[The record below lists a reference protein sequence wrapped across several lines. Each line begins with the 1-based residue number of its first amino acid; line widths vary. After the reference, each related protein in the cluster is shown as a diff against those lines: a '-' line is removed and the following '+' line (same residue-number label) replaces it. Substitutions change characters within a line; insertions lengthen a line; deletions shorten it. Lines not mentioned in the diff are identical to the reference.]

1 MSTIP
6 PKAHFF
12 WIGPSLP
19 FAYVFAVRSAAL
31 RGELEAVT
39 LHHTDALQP
48 GPELELLA
56 GTPGVTLARVD
67 PLAWLESI
75 GADLG
80 VGAGLAELYAR
91 VDRPVARSNILRAAV
106 LYEQGGIYLDLDTV
120 TLHSLRPLLK
130 SRQFLGYEHI
140 VWPYF
145 VLESRS
151 PLLKL
156 KSEALSWARTLC
168 RLMPAGYR
176 VFRKL
181 APLYYECINGAISG
195 GIVRGPLM
203 ASYLRAML
211 RVPLERQMQP
221 HALGTY
227 LLQEVVAGYTGDDLE
242 IHGPDVFY
250 PLAPEVSEH
259 WFRIVERVDLAD
271 VLRPTTRVVHWYAS
285 VRTRE
290 LLPKISP
297 SYVKMHASRQLYSA
311 LVAPFVEL
319 AGEDSVRDGVG
330 PSSGSA

>member
-1 MSTIP
+1 
-6 PKAHFF
+6 
-12 WIGPSLP
+12 
-19 FAYVFAVRSAAL
+19 
-31 RGELEAVT
+31 
-39 LHHTDALQP
+39 
-48 GPELELLA
+48 
-56 GTPGVTLARVD
+56 
-67 PLAWLESI
+67 
-75 GADLG
+75 
-80 VGAGLAELYAR
+80 
-91 VDRPVARSNILRAAV
+91 RSNILRAAV

-120 TLHSLRPLLK
+120 TLSSLRPLLN
-130 SRQFLGYEHI
+130 SPQFLGYEHI

-145 VLESRS
+145 VIKSRS

-156 KSEALSWARTLC
+156 KSEALSIARTIC
-168 RLMPAGYR
+168 RLLPAGYR

-181 APLYYECINGAISG
+181 SPLYYECVNGAIAG
-195 GIVRGPLM
+195 GVARAPLM

-211 RVPLERQMQP
+211 RVPRERQLQP

-227 LLQEVVAGYTGDDLE
+227 LLQEIVGGYTGDDLQ

-271 VLRPTTRVVHWYAS
+271 VVRPTTRVVHWYAS

-311 LVAPFVEL
+311 LVAPFVEVP
-319 AGEDSVRDGVG
+319 GDDSARDGIR
-330 PSSGSA
+330 PSVGSA